1 MLHRF
6 ISNFNL
12 YSKTVFTNNFNVF
25 QQTLS
30 LPLIIKILTNALN
43 FIFSLFF
50 YKFRTKSSIFV
61 FLKIL
66 ELIFL

>member
-1 MLHRF
+1 MQKPMLHRF

-30 LPLIIKILTNALN
+30 LPLIIKFLTNALN
-43 FIFSLFF
+43 FIFPLFF
-50 YKFRTKSSIFV
+50 FNLEQSLV
-61 FLKIL
+61 FSF
-66 ELIFL
+66 FLRY